1 MLPQLNLPTYAFKF
15 KELGQRTQIFDSIR
29 KKYIVL
35 TPEEWV
41 RQNFIQYLIQEK
53 QFPASLIAIEMGLK
67 YNKMQR
73 RGDVVIYDNYM
84 NPVVIVECKAPGI
97 KITQNTFDQIA
108 RYNMVLK
115 VKYLIVTSGLQHY
128 CCAMDYENLS
138 YLFIKE
144 VPNYKD
150 IVVG

>member
-1 MLPQLNLPTYAFKF
+1 MLPQLNLPTYSFKF
-15 KELGQRTQIFDSIR
+15 KELNQRTQIFDSVR

-53 QFPASLIAIEMGLK
+53 KFPASLIAIEMGLK
-67 YNKMQR
+67 YNKLQK
-73 RGDVVIYDNYM
+73 RGDVVIYDNYGK
-84 NPVVIVECKAPGI
+84 PFVIVECKAPHI
-97 KITQNTFDQIA
+97 KITQDVFDQIA

-128 CCAMDYENLS
+128 CCLMDYEKGT
-138 YLFIKE
+138 YLFMNEIA
-144 VPNYKD
+144 NYKD
-150 IVVG
+150 L